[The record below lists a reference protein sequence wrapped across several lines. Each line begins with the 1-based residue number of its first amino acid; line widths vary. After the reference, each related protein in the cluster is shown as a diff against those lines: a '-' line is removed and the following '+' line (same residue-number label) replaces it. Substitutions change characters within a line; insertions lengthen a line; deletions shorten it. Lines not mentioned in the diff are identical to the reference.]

1 MFVLQVQTKV
11 PEVTDS
17 SRLSQQPIKNSI
29 QSQGADPNR
38 NRPPAPV
45 SQPAATLAGVQSQY
59 TVTPYTCVYA
69 GSIRPPHRRYA
80 LLNQVC
86 LCTGERVE
94 GLRRVLIPKGLTQSF
109 LSLARSNT
117 ARGIETCGVLCG
129 QLVSETHVLS
139 RPRPFS
145 VIYHQPSP
153 ASLSFSDAQRVHADS
168 RRSPQTDRRPGFLRH
183 GERGGA
189 VQLPGRASP
198 ADAGLDPRK
207 HAS

>member
-11 PEVTDS
+11 PEVTDG

-29 QSQGADPNR
+29 RFQGADPNR

-59 TVTPYTCVYA
+59 TVTPYTCVYCVPVVCGA
-69 GSIRPPHRRYA
+69 KGSIRPPHRRYG

-139 RPRPFS
+139 RPHPFS

-189 VQLPGRASP
+189 VQLPG
-198 ADAGLDPRK
+198 
-207 HAS
+207 